1 MKLFN
6 LNEIVD
12 LDVLNTI
19 QDKFA
24 ESTGLAAVT
33 VDYAGTPITSYSNFS
48 PFCNTVRKD
57 KRCLKL
63 CNKCDSYGGLEAA
76 RSHTPYIYKCHLGLV
91 DFAIPIVLN
100 GHYLGS
106 IMSGQVK
113 ICDNQIHKLD
123 EIMRQTEGILENDE
137 IKDLYDKIPV
147 FTYEKIES
155 AAQLMFVVT
164 NHIVEKGTKSILKDE
179 LDSKNTMLLEEIRR
193 RTELEELLKDTEIRA
208 LQAQINPHFMFNIL
222 NTVGSLA
229 LIEKANKTQDIVHLV
244 AELLRYIVRNTNQT
258 LPVYDEI
265 MQVKRYLKIQSIRY
279 GNRLKYNIK
288 IDDSILT
295 SLIPAMILQPFVE
308 NSIIHGIELKE
319 SGYIEILGYPNQD
332 DLVFEIIDNGVGMSN
347 DKVNGIVFSD
357 EKSYNQG
364 KSSGIGISNV
374 NKRLLSIYGD
384 RYKVKIKSQLG
395 GGTVVIIKVPN
406 NSSIKE

>member
-19 QDKFA
+19 QDRFA
-24 ESTGLAAVT
+24 KSTGLAAVT

-57 KRCLKL
+57 KSCLKL

-113 ICDNQIHKLD
+113 ICDDQIDKLD
-123 EIMRQTEGILENDE
+123 EIMRQTEGIIENAD
-137 IKDLYDKIPV
+137 IKELYDKIPV
-147 FTYEKIES
+147 FTFEKIEA

-164 NHIVEKGTKSILKDE
+164 NHIVEKGTKGILKDE
-179 LDSKNTMLLEEIRR
+179 LHSKDTLLLEEIRK

-208 LQAQINPHFMFNIL
+208 LQSEINPHFMFNIL

-244 AELLRYIVRNTNQT
+244 AELLRYIVKNSNQT
-258 LPVYDEI
+258 LPVYEEI

-279 GNRLKYNIK
+279 GSRLKYNIK
-288 IDDSILT
+288 IDDNILT

-332 DLVFEIIDNGVGMSN
+332 DIVFEIIDNGIGMSN
-347 DKVNGIVFSD
+347 DRDNGIVYTK
-357 EKSYNQG
+357 EKGYNQG
-364 KSSGIGISNV
+364 RSSGIGISNV
-374 NKRLLSIYGD
+374 NKRLLSIYGNK
-384 RYKVKIKSQLG
+384 YKVNIKSQKG
-395 GGTVVIIKVPN
+395 GGTTVIIKVPI